1 MIRRLIAAVVVA
13 SLGAAVPLAVS
24 SAQTRQI
31 VDEGFIPS
39 GTQGVLGRQGVK
51 MMERPDYVETA
62 SVLRG
67 HPSETSGAW
76 KSCSSLS
83 DPNCTTAQR
92 VSFGAVLQQCAT
104 ETSLNCVS
112 AFGVVGPDGT
122 KIAATL
128 QRKFPLEAVNKYPG
142 DTAAGLPDGGPGALW
157 AVPSSAGL
165 PVSLHYVRASVVGT
179 VRQNRAI
186 FEGFAASLTPV
197 AVTSMVCS
205 QRNTFLRTGKN
216 ECTNGDFQTDRD
228 QPGFSGFVEGSGWS
242 EGLDCEMSGNA
253 NYAAETAECAL
264 RKPASLDTKYYL
276 EVRLAQS
283 PQGWLHGR
291 LADADVSITP
301 VAGTTGAV
309 SLSIVGKP
317 VRVPVIYKEVPFADL
332 PASLQTK
339 YRGSGAWPG
348 GLGGASNW
356 GLMDSNSNDPSG
368 RNRLSIPPPYGASG
382 IEELEAWM
390 GYLNDTST
398 ADRVTWSL
406 RTLRTWERDQAN
418 SCLTDT
424 SRVTGLVLTNA
435 TQYLAGAPTY
445 NKDTKSLDYKVG
457 APHLMSNGEVFKG
470 SYQMIVR
477 SEVAKCIY
485 GFSSEAVK
493 ATVEIVE
500 SEAGQASAVVTNVS
514 EKDGWLRLSASG
526 YTHSAPTIRA
536 VFTEIAAARV
546 KVRRSLSS
554 AALAKAAKVKV
565 TKKSRVS
572 VVVARSSKAICR
584 VQAGSLRGLKKG
596 ACRVT
601 VSVKTGRTTATKS
614 ILVTVT

>member
-1 MIRRLIAAVVVA
+1 M
-13 SLGAAVPLAVS
+13 S

-67 HPSETSGAW
+67 HPSEKSGAW

-92 VSFGAVLQQCAT
+92 VSFGAVLQQCTT

-128 QRKFPLEAVNKYPG
+128 QRKFPSEAVNKYPG

-179 VRQNRAI
+179 VKNNKAV

-197 AVTSMVCS
+197 SLTTMECDQNV
-205 QRNTFLRTGKN
+205 NFLRVGKN
-216 ECTNGDFQTDRD
+216 ECTSGDFQTDRD
-228 QPGFSGFVEGSGWS
+228 APGYSGFVEGSGWG
-242 EGLDCEMSGNA
+242 EGLDCEMAGNA

-264 RKPASLDTKYYL
+264 RKPASVDTKYYL

-301 VAGTTGAV
+301 VAVATGAI

-317 VRVPVIYKEVPFADL
+317 VRVPVVYKEVPFADL

-390 GYLNDTST
+390 GFLNDTST

-554 AALAKAAKVKV
+554 AALAKASKVKV
-565 TKKSRVS
+565 SKKSRVS

-601 VSVKTGRTTATKS
+601 VSVKTGRTTATRS